1 MTKTL
6 DQTIGDNNR
15 IDETIAEETIDSKI
29 MEPEVIVEIEAEIE

>member
-6 DQTIGDNNR
+6 GQTIGDNHR
-15 IDETIAEETIDSKI
+15 IDEITGEETIEAKI